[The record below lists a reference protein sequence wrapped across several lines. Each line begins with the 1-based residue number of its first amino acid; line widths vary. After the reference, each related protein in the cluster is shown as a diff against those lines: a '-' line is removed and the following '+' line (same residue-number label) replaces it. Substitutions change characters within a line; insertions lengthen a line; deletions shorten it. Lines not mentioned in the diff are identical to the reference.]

1 MGLLFLFCVWVLS
14 LKSKNSCDAGVNEIH
29 KRTSF
34 KSKTEYLGPDGQQS
48 GRQGIGIGDF
58 GMHILGSFTD
68 CSEVVDHLVFP
79 TGFFHGEDEGIQTG
93 WHSLIR
99 PWYVRASEDEMVR
112 WHHQLSGHE
121 FEQTLV

>member
-1 MGLLFLFCVWVLS
+1 MLFLFCVWVLS

-34 KSKTEYLGPDGQQS
+34 KSKNTESLGPGGQQS
-48 GRQGIGIGDF
+48 GRQGIEIGDF
-58 GMHILGSFTD
+58 GMYILGGFAD
-68 CSEVVDHLVFP
+68 CPEVLDHLVFP
-79 TGFFHGEDEGIQTG
+79 TGFFYGEDGGIQTG

-99 PWYVRASEDEMVR
+99 PRYIRASENEMVR
-112 WHHQLSGHE
+112 WHHQLNGAE